1 MIVKLIRESKE
12 EGVSLA
18 QLPILIRQ
26 RFNKE
31 IDVK

>member
-1 MIVKLIRESKE
+1 VELVREQRE

-18 QLPILIRQ
+18 QLPIMVRQ
-26 RFNKE
+26 KFNKE